1 MSKTRLTLESFLKSY
16 PVVSRLKVKWGDM
29 DAFQHVN
36 NAVYFKYVESNR
48 LKYFAEI
55 AKEIHSVDPLGQ
67 RVSISYS
74 Y

>member
-55 AKEIHSVDPLGQ
+55 AKAIHSVDPLGQ